1 MGPRPHRRGEGQ
13 SCATYGGES
22 VLEEIFRP
30 QLIWRKPFTH
40 WSCTHVR
47 TSILGMAY
55 GNSNNV
61 GSWPVPVNYER
72 QGQPLRGCCCSV
84 A

>member
-22 VLEEIFRP
+22 VLEEILRP

-40 WSCTHVR
+40 WSCTHAITVTHAKSSR
-47 TSILGMAY
+47 PFTPSALG
-55 GNSNNV
+55 
-61 GSWPVPVNYER
+61 
-72 QGQPLRGCCCSV
+72 
-84 A
+84 